1 MTAPAMRVSTEVP
14 RTLCS
19 SQCRKTS
26 SYKTVFGGTLK
37 DNVVVRL
44 REDAEGWRPLIRR

>member
-19 SQCRKTS
+19 SQCRKTW
-26 SYKTVFGGTLK
+26 SYKTVFGGTLRTTSSL
-37 DNVVVRL
+37 DCERMPRVGVL
-44 REDAEGWRPLIRR
+44 

>member
-19 SQCRKTS
+19 SQCRKTW

-37 DNVVVRL
+37 DNVVVDCERMPRVGVL
-44 REDAEGWRPLIRR
+44 